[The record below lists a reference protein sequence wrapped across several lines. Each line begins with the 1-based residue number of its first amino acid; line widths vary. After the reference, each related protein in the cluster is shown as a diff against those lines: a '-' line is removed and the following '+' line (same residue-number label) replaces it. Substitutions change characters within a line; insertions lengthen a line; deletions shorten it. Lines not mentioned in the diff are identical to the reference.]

1 MRIVSHQILQ
11 ALQSKPACTLSC
23 EFASTE
29 GRSRRFAVNAS
40 WPTPWFAGNVVK
52 MLVCVVFVSTAW
64 VPEAFAQVAVPQ
76 LAAPPIVSVPSPQLE
91 NPQISEPGVP
101 ILPTLSPFNTFPD
114 RVNACIQMG
123 SAAGLSSGSLDAYIG
138 QCANQ

>member
-11 ALQSKPACTLSC
+11 ALQSKPACILSC

-76 LAAPPIVSVPSPQLE
+76 LAAPPIVSAPSPQLE
-91 NPQISEPGVP
+91 NPRFPNRACRFCQPSRPSTHFP
-101 ILPTLSPFNTFPD
+101 IEF
-114 RVNACIQMG
+114 NACIQMG